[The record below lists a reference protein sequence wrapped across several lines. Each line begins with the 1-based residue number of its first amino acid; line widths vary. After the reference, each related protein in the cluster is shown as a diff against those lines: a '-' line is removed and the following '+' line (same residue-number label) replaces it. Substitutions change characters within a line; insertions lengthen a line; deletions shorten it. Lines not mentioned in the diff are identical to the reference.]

1 MGMNAGRRAALGDEG
16 EGDDHHES
24 LHERPPPCYRA
35 KVLPDFVNDP
45 VDLLLALDPG
55 ARGIDKLFQFGGAR
69 RAAEALRGAGRV
81 VITTGFVVASET
93 VETDGP
99 PGAAVLG
106 RALRELGADVG
117 YVTDGVTAPVLSAT
131 LAALGE
137 PKDVTCYP
145 VGADAARATL
155 ERMRP
160 THLVAI
166 ERPGR
171 ARDGVYRNM
180 RGDDVS
186 AWNAPI
192 DELFLLAG
200 RTGVRSSGRP
210 GARSSRRPGVRSPAH
225 LEQATHGPS
234 RAGGPRYNKTPF
246 ERTPDRVITIGVG
259 DGGNEIGMGNV
270 RARLTHGGALAR
282 RIASV
287 VRVDHLVVAGVSNW
301 GAYGIAAHLGR
312 LAGRPLLHTPNDE
325 RRIVAACVAAGA
337 CDGVTRRREATV
349 DGLPLDVHA
358 ALVALLAV
366 ATQPRT

>member
-1 MGMNAGRRAALGDEG
+1 M
-16 EGDDHHES
+16 
-24 LHERPPPCYRA
+24 
-35 KVLPDFVNDP
+35 
-45 VDLLLALDPG
+45 
-55 ARGIDKLFQFGGAR
+55 
-69 RAAEALRGAGRV
+69 
-81 VITTGFVVASET
+81 ASGT
-93 VETDGP
+93 AETDGP

-106 RALRELGADVG
+106 RALRHLGADVG
-117 YVTDGVTAPVLSAT
+117 YVTDAVTAPVLAAT

-145 VGADAARATL
+145 AGPDAARDTL

-160 THLVAI
+160 SHLVAI

-171 ARDGVYRNM
+171 AQDGVYRNM

-186 AWNAPI
+186 AWNAPL
-192 DELFLLAG
+192 DELFLLAQ
-200 RTGVRSSGRP
+200 RP
-210 GARSSRRPGVRSPAH
+210 GERSHARLDQPTRGTSRPR
-225 LEQATHGPS
+225 GP
-234 RAGGPRYNKTPF
+234 RYNNPRYNKTRL
-246 ERTPDRVITIGVG
+246 ERADDRVTTIGVG

-270 RARLTHGGALAR
+270 RARLRGAAALAK

-312 LAGRPLLHTPNDE
+312 LAGRPLLHTPDEE
-325 RRIVAACVAAGA
+325 RRIVGACVSAGA

-366 ATQPRT
+366 TTQRRS

>member
-1 MGMNAGRRAALGDEG
+1 
-16 EGDDHHES
+16 
-24 LHERPPPCYRA
+24 
-35 KVLPDFVNDP
+35 LPDLVNDP

-55 ARGIDKLFQFGGAR
+55 ARGIGRLFQFGGAR
-69 RAAEALRGAGRV
+69 RAAEALWCARRV
-81 VITTGFVVASET
+81 VITTGFVVASGT
-93 VETDGP
+93 AETDGP

-106 RALRELGADVG
+106 RALRHLGADVG
-117 YVTDGVTAPVLSAT
+117 YVTDAVTAPVLAAT

-145 VGADAARATL
+145 AGPDAARDTL
-155 ERMRP
+155 ERMQP
-160 THLVAI
+160 SHLVAI

-171 ARDGVYRNM
+171 AQDGVYRNM

-186 AWNAPI
+186 AWNAPL
-192 DELFLLAG
+192 DELFLLAQRPG
-200 RTGVRSSGRP
+200 ERSHARLDQPTRGTGRP
-210 GARSSRRPGVRSPAH
+210 R
-225 LEQATHGPS
+225 
-234 RAGGPRYNKTPF
+234 GPRYNNPRDNKTRL
-246 ERTPDRVITIGVG
+246 ERTPSRVTTIGVG

-270 RARLTHGGALAR
+270 RARLRGAAALAK

-312 LAGRPLLHTPNDE
+312 LAGRLLLHTPDEE
-325 RRIVAACVAAGA
+325 RRIVGACVSAGA

-349 DGLPLDVHA
+349 DGLSLDVHA

-366 ATQPRT
+366 ATQRRG

>member
-1 MGMNAGRRAALGDEG
+1 
-16 EGDDHHES
+16 
-24 LHERPPPCYRA
+24 
-35 KVLPDFVNDP
+35 LPDLVSDP

-55 ARGIDKLFQFGGAR
+55 ARGIGKLFQFGGAR
-69 RAAEALRGAGRV
+69 RAAEALWGARRV
-81 VITTGFVVASET
+81 VITTGFVVASGT
-93 VETDGP
+93 AETDGP

-106 RALRELGADVG
+106 RALRHLGADVG
-117 YVTDGVTAPVLSAT
+117 YVTDAVTAPVLAAT

-145 VGADAARATL
+145 AGPEAARDTL

-160 THLVAI
+160 SHLVAI

-171 ARDGVYRNM
+171 AQDGVYRNM

-186 AWNAPI
+186 AWNAPL
-192 DELFLLAG
+192 DDLFLLAG
-200 RTGVRSSGRP
+200 KTRARNPGRPGVRSTGRP
-210 GARSSRRPGVRSPAH
+210 GERSPAH
-225 LEQATHGPS
+225 LEQATHGTS
-234 RAGGPRYNKTPF
+234 RSRGPRYNKDRF
-246 ERTPDRVITIGVG
+246 GRTADRVTTIGVG

-270 RARLTHGGALAR
+270 RARLRGATALAK

-301 GAYGIAAHLGR
+301 GAYGIAAQLGR
-312 LAGRPLLHTPNDE
+312 LAGRPLLHTPDEE
-325 RRIVAACVAAGA
+325 RRIVGACVSAGA
-337 CDGVTRRREATV
+337 RDGVTRRREATV

-366 ATQPRT
+366 ATQCPS

>member
-1 MGMNAGRRAALGDEG
+1 
-16 EGDDHHES
+16 
-24 LHERPPPCYRA
+24 
-35 KVLPDFVNDP
+35 LPDLVNDP

-55 ARGIDKLFQFGGAR
+55 ARGIGRLFQFGGAR
-69 RAAEALRGAGRV
+69 RAAEALWCARRV
-81 VITTGFVVASET
+81 VITTGFVVASGT
-93 VETDGP
+93 AETDGP

-106 RALRELGADVG
+106 RALRQLGADVG
-117 YVTDGVTAPVLSAT
+117 YVTDAVTAPVLAAT

-145 VGADAARATL
+145 AGPDAARDTL
-155 ERMRP
+155 ERMQP
-160 THLVAI
+160 SHLVAI

-171 ARDGVYRNM
+171 AQDGVYRNM

-186 AWNAPI
+186 AWNAPL
-192 DELFLLAG
+192 DELFLLAQRPG
-200 RTGVRSSGRP
+200 ERSHARLDQPTRGTGRP
-210 GARSSRRPGVRSPAH
+210 R
-225 LEQATHGPS
+225 
-234 RAGGPRYNKTPF
+234 GPRYNNPRDNKTRL
-246 ERTPDRVITIGVG
+246 ERTPSRVTTIGVG

-270 RARLTHGGALAR
+270 RARLRGAAALAK

-312 LAGRPLLHTPNDE
+312 LAGRLLLHTPDEE
-325 RRIVAACVAAGA
+325 RRIVGACVSAGA

-349 DGLPLDVHA
+349 DGLSLDVHA

-366 ATQPRT
+366 ATQRRS